1 MLGSNNPSS
10 WPRIIIILT
19 IALTDDIARILNIA
33 LTLNYA
39 ARNAENLGLVQQK
52 SARFHG
58 FIRVG

>member
-10 WPRIIIILT
+10 WPRIIIIILT
-19 IALTDDIARILNIA
+19 IALTNDIA

-52 SARFHG
+52 NARFHG